1 MQVLDKQIINNA
13 EISLLQFEDE
23 YAVLVETETY
33 QDFSY
38 SKELEQSL
46 KLYQKL
52 VNFQAN

>member
-38 SKELEQSL
+38 SKELEESL

-52 VNFQAN
+52 VNFRAN

>member
-23 YAVLVETETY
+23 YAVLVETESY

-52 VNFQAN
+52 VNFRAN

>member
-52 VNFQAN
+52 VNFRSN

>member
-23 YAVLVETETY
+23 YAVLVETESY

-38 SKELEQSL
+38 SRELEESL

-52 VNFQAN
+52 VNFRAN

>member
-52 VNFQAN
+52 VNFRAN

>member
-23 YAVLVETETY
+23 WGVLVETESY

-38 SKELEQSL
+38 SKEFEQSL
-46 KLYQKL
+46 NLYQRL
-52 VNFQAN
+52 VNFRAN